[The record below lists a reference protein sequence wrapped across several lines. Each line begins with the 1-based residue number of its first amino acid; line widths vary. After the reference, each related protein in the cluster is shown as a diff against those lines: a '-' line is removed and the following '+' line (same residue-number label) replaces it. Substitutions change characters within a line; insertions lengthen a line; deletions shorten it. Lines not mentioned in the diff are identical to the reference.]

1 MPDAPGAVVLLVDFR
16 VDSISYTVTWTGFRV
31 VRVGEDRSYGKFSC
45 SGEGDE
51 NHAACII
58 LVFSRGVTAVS
69 FVVGSVRTG
78 EKCLRMPLYQL
89 LSCHTLVGVTVSA
102 KLAAPS
108 FFAVLIVSFMCF

>member
-16 VDSISYTVTWTGFRV
+16 VDSISCIVTWTGFRV
-31 VRVGEDRSYGKFSC
+31 VWVGDDRSYGKSSC
-45 SGEGDE
+45 NGEGDE

-58 LVFSRGVTAVS
+58 FVFSLGVTAVF
-69 FVVGSVRTG
+69 FVAGSVRTG

-102 KLAAPS
+102 KLAAPN
-108 FFAVLIVSFMCF
+108 FLAVLMVSFICF